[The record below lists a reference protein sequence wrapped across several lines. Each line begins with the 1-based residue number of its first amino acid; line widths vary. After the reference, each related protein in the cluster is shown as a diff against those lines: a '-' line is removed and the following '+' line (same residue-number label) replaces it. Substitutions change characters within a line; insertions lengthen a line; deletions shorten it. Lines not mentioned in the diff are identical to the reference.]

1 MREVDERVTMIGK
14 VKWFNSAKGYGFIT
28 PDEGGDD
35 CFVHVTAIQASG
47 LKILVEGQTVS
58 YDVEDGRNGRI
69 VACNLSVLKSEEHIE
84 AQAAE

>member
-1 MREVDERVTMIGK
+1 MIGN

-28 PDEGGDD
+28 PEDGGDD

-58 YDVEDGRNGRI
+58 YDLEDGRNGRV
-69 VACNLSVLKSEEHIE
+69 VACNLSVLKTNDTIE
-84 AQAAE
+84 TQAAE

>member
-1 MREVDERVTMIGK
+1 MRKVDERVTMIGN

-28 PDEGGDD
+28 PEDGGDD

-58 YDVEDGRNGRI
+58 YELEDGRNGRV
-69 VACNLSVLKSEEHIE
+69 VACNLSVLKTNDTIE
-84 AQAAE
+84 TQAAE

>member
-1 MREVDERVTMIGK
+1 MKTGT

-47 LKILVEGQTVS
+47 LKQLIENQRVEF
-58 YDVEDGRNGRI
+58 DMEEGRNGRM
-69 VACNLSVLKSEEHIE
+69 VACSINVLEGSGE
-84 AQAAE
+84 AAAE